1 MLHVVLVGVHAPTL
15 TCGNDVWRCFCPL
28 CARQKKNLAR
38 PYTHSSH
45 IHTHITV
52 RVMIKVGTRRSPR
65 GLMIVLCLVYMY
77 PIDDECV
84 YRGLMEELVAH

>member
-1 MLHVVLVGVHAPTL
+1 MVLFL
-15 TCGNDVWRCFCPL
+15 PL
-28 CARQKKNLAR
+28 VCTTEKKLGQA
-38 PYTHSSH
+38 THSSH

-52 RVMIKVGTRRSPR
+52 RVMIKVGTRSCPR

>member
-1 MLHVVLVGVHAPTL
+1 MALFLPLVCT
-15 TCGNDVWRCFCPL
+15 TE
-28 CARQKKNLAR
+28 KKLGQAIIR
-38 PYTHSSH
+38 DHQPVTHSSH

-65 GLMIVLCLVYMY
+65 GLMIVLCLVYIY